1 MIVSAPISD
10 PLAIPVKK
18 RENFLRATLEGECL
32 FEGEHVKNL
41 ISGVLLYV
49 YDIYSFWC
57 CVLDNL
63 IIMGLLHTMLN
74 FWLISWFKLMDVFN
88 TLVYLY
94 KFLFSLSLLFIYLS
108 FVAEYL
114 LFCHALL

>member
-1 MIVSAPISD
+1 MIVSAPIND

-32 FEGEHVKNL
+32 FEGEHVKNI

-49 YDIYSFWC
+49 YDIYSFCC

-63 IIMGLLHTMLN
+63 IFMGLLHTMLN

-94 KFLFSLSLLFIYLS
+94 KFLFSLSLLFMYLC
-108 FVAEYL
+108 FVA
-114 LFCHALL
+114 